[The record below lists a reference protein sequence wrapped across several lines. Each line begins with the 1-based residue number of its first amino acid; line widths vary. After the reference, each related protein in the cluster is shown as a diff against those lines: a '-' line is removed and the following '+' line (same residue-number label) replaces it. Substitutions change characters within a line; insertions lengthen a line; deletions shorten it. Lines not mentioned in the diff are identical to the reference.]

1 MPTAPGRNFVG
12 GNFGLVLDGVE
23 SGLLK
28 SADGGVAV
36 ADVIAEAAGTLYY
49 PKKHIGPISY
59 SPFVLEIGL
68 GMANS
73 LYDWIGGSWRGKA
86 IAKSGAIVLAD
97 HNFVAASQ
105 REFTNALITETT
117 FPALDATSKDPA
129 YLTVTLSP
137 ESARVVK
144 GSGKI
149 SAARAQ
155 KLWLPSNFRLAID
168 GLDCTRVIKVDEFTV
183 KQAVVTDNLGVG
195 PIRLRQAGRLEFPN
209 LKITL
214 AEGSATSWFDWFGAF
229 VIKGDNDDSKE
240 KNGSISLLGAD
251 LKEELMR
258 IDLFNLGIFRIG
270 QDRIEANSDRVATV
284 SAHLYCERMELVLG
298 APAKPAVRSA
308 RTARRRAPARKV
320 R

>member
-1 MPTAPGRNFVG
+1 MPAPRTNVG
-12 GNFGLVLDGVE
+12 GSFGLVLDGVE
-23 SGLLK
+23 NGLLK
-28 SADGGVAV
+28 SVDGGVAV
-36 ADVIAEAAGTLYY
+36 ADVISEAVGTLYY
-49 PKKHIGPISY
+49 PKKHVGPISY
-59 SPFVLEIGL
+59 SPFVLEFGL
-68 GMANS
+68 AMANS
-73 LYDWIGGSWRGKA
+73 LYDWIGASWRGKA

-97 HNFVAASQ
+97 QDFVAASQ

-117 FPALDATSKDPA
+117 FPAFDATSKDPA

-149 SAARAQ
+149 SPSKAQ

-168 GLDCTRVIKVDEFTV
+168 GLDCTRVTKVDGFTV
-183 KQAVVTDNLGVG
+183 KQAVVTDNIGAG
-195 PIRLRQAGRLEFPN
+195 RIRLRQAGRLEFPN

-214 AEGSATSWFDWFGAF
+214 AEASATSWFEWFGAF
-229 VIKGDNDDSKE
+229 VLKGDNDDSKE
-240 KNGSISLLGAD
+240 KNGSISLLAANLTD
-251 LKEELMR
+251 ELMR

-270 QDRIEANSDRVATV
+270 QDRAEANSERVATV

-298 APAKPAVRSA
+298 TPVKPAVRSA
-308 RTARRRAPARKV
+308 RAARRRVPARKA

>member
-105 REFTNALITETT
+105 REFTNAL
-117 FPALDATSKDPA
+117 
-129 YLTVTLSP
+129 
-137 ESARVVK
+137 
-144 GSGKI
+144 
-149 SAARAQ
+149 
-155 KLWLPSNFRLAID
+155 
-168 GLDCTRVIKVDEFTV
+168 
-183 KQAVVTDNLGVG
+183 
-195 PIRLRQAGRLEFPN
+195 
-209 LKITL
+209 
-214 AEGSATSWFDWFGAF
+214 
-229 VIKGDNDDSKE
+229 
-240 KNGSISLLGAD
+240 
-251 LKEELMR
+251 M
-258 IDLFNLGIFRIG
+258 
-270 QDRIEANSDRVATV
+270 
-284 SAHLYCERMELVLG
+284 VLG
-298 APAKPAVRSA
+298 PFACVRPGGWSS
-308 RTARRRAPARKV
+308 RTSRSRSQRGRRRAGSTGLAPS
-320 R
+320 